1 MRRPAASFVR
11 FAIVGVCSNG
21 ALYLAYL
28 ALCLAGLGPKTA
40 MTVSFLLG
48 TTVTFAFNR
57 NWSFQ
62 SDRAVPGAF
71 VRYAATYAL
80 GYVFNF
86 VALVLLVDLAGYP
99 HQLVQGAMVVLVAIL
114 MFIVQRRWVFG
125 GGPGAALAEA
135 TPPDR

>member
-11 FAIVGVCSNG
+11 FAIVGICSNG

-62 SDRAVPGAF
+62 SDRPVPGAF
-71 VRYAATYAL
+71 FRYAATYAL
-80 GYVFNF
+80 GYVVNL
-86 VALVLLVDLAGYP
+86 VALVFLVDRAGLR
-99 HQLVQGAMVVLVAIL
+99 HELVQGAMVVLVAIL
-114 MFIVQRRWVFG
+114 MFVVQRRWVFG
-125 GGPGAALAEA
+125 GGSGTVPADGS
-135 TPPDR
+135 PDR